1 MIFIKNPHTINYE
14 QHVYII
20 NKILENDI
28 KNNNI
33 NTELLKNISYARAYF
48 INQIKQNKYFQ
59 LIKIENEFIK
69 KYKITEFISRSNENI
84 KINIKKVISSAQL
97 SLNRIDDLEESTSK
111 NIQNLT
117 DFEGNKIVEI
127 LECEYIK
134 NNIKKKDITYLILTK
149 NMEKNLNKGGA
160 ETIFIDCT
168 YKIVPPGLKN
178 YKFLVI
184 IGYNHIENKLV
195 LYLYALIRHEN
206 IENFKKIFNY
216 LRIKY
221 NFEPKYVTTDYHR
234 GQIAAINTSFPE
246 SEIILCWFHALK
258 NIKTKIPNLNSKNI
272 NEKMISKNLIV
283 NIKLMFFIPEDKI
296 DSFYTSIKKNF
307 NNKIFD
313 SFYKYLNK
321 FLFRKINGKFYLW
334 NYHKLIRDTKINENN
349 YFVTNNFIERANK
362 TLNENL
368 IYKKSSF
375 SNFRNSILNTDIYF
389 ENKLTYNMN
398 NPNLSKA
405 IIYYIKNSDYL
416 DKKTKKVKLIDLETM
431 KNIYNTY
438 VDIVK
443 NNGLEMFDNKI
454 NEDYFVDDSNKI
466 IIDDENS
473 ITSSSSEEESE
484 EIEKSVIKNN
494 NTDDDDSDKDND
506 NKRYG
511 NNEKNNKNTKIKKN
525 KNNIQYPKSKSKN
538 KSKKNKNNK
547 LNFLINDFS
556 DQENRNN
563 ILNIQIKNNYIS
575 KEFSTLRP
583 KKRNYI
589 TMINESKK
597 IFGNN
602 DEEYNYIKIKK
613 HYKKS
618 NDKIMDLNNLMS
630 KLSV

>member
-1 MIFIKNPHTINYE
+1 
-14 QHVYII
+14 
-20 NKILENDI
+20 
-28 KNNNI
+28 
-33 NTELLKNISYARAYF
+33 
-48 INQIKQNKYFQ
+48 
-59 LIKIENEFIK
+59 
-69 KYKITEFISRSNENI
+69 
-84 KINIKKVISSAQL
+84 
-97 SLNRIDDLEESTSK
+97 
-111 NIQNLT
+111 
-117 DFEGNKIVEI
+117 
-127 LECEYIK
+127 
-134 NNIKKKDITYLILTK
+134 
-149 NMEKNLNKGGA
+149 
-160 ETIFIDCT
+160 
-168 YKIVPPGLKN
+168 
-178 YKFLVI
+178 
-184 IGYNHIENKLV
+184 
-195 LYLYALIRHEN
+195 
-206 IENFKKIFNY
+206 
-216 LRIKY
+216 
-221 NFEPKYVTTDYHR
+221 
-234 GQIAAINTSFPE
+234 
-246 SEIILCWFHALK
+246 
-258 NIKTKIPNLNSKNI
+258 
-272 NEKMISKNLIV
+272 MISKNLIV

-296 DSFYTSIKKNF
+296 DSLYTSIKKNF

-321 FLFRKINGKFYLW
+321 FLFRKINGKLYLW

-389 ENKLTYNMN
+389 ENKLTFNMN

-525 KNNIQYPKSKSKN
+525 KNDIRYPKSKSKN

-575 KEFSTLRP
+575 KEFSTLRL

-618 NDKIMDLNNLMS
+618 NVKIMDLNNLMS

>member
-1 MIFIKNPHTINYE
+1 
-14 QHVYII
+14 
-20 NKILENDI
+20 
-28 KNNNI
+28 
-33 NTELLKNISYARAYF
+33 
-48 INQIKQNKYFQ
+48 
-59 LIKIENEFIK
+59 
-69 KYKITEFISRSNENI
+69 
-84 KINIKKVISSAQL
+84 
-97 SLNRIDDLEESTSK
+97 
-111 NIQNLT
+111 
-117 DFEGNKIVEI
+117 
-127 LECEYIK
+127 
-134 NNIKKKDITYLILTK
+134 
-149 NMEKNLNKGGA
+149 
-160 ETIFIDCT
+160 
-168 YKIVPPGLKN
+168 
-178 YKFLVI
+178 
-184 IGYNHIENKLV
+184 
-195 LYLYALIRHEN
+195 
-206 IENFKKIFNY
+206 
-216 LRIKY
+216 
-221 NFEPKYVTTDYHR
+221 
-234 GQIAAINTSFPE
+234 
-246 SEIILCWFHALK
+246 
-258 NIKTKIPNLNSKNI
+258 
-272 NEKMISKNLIV
+272 
-283 NIKLMFFIPEDKI
+283 
-296 DSFYTSIKKNF
+296 
-307 NNKIFD
+307 
-313 SFYKYLNK
+313 
-321 FLFRKINGKFYLW
+321 
-334 NYHKLIRDTKINENN
+334 
-349 YFVTNNFIERANK
+349 
-362 TLNENL
+362 
-368 IYKKSSF
+368 
-375 SNFRNSILNTDIYF
+375 
-389 ENKLTYNMN
+389 MN

-511 NNEKNNKNTKIKKN
+511 NNEKNNKNIKIKKN
-525 KNNIQYPKSKSKN
+525 KNDIQYPKSKSKN

-556 DQENRNN
+556 VQENRNN